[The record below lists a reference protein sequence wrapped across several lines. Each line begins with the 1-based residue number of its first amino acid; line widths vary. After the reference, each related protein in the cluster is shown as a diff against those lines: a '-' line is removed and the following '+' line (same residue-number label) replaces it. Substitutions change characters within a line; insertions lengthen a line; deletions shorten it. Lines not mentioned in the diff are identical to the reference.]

1 VRFFWKLLAGMTLAV
16 VATAWVSDLRVS
28 SLVEQRRL
36 ESVRER
42 VREDAF
48 LVSRLAMPHLLAGDT
63 GALQELAD
71 QLERHLAGRRI
82 TIIAADGAVL
92 ADSHELAPAMGDH
105 GSRPEL
111 LDPGSVHERVSDT
124 LGRELMYVA
133 HAMAQDGRTLGH
145 ARVALDTSRIRADG
159 DLLRDGM
166 LLASFLAL
174 AVGLVLAF
182 VISGRVSRPLQRI
195 TGAIGA
201 LGRGDYHRRL
211 VEEGAAEIRNM
222 AEVVNDVGLRLE
234 EREARI
240 VAEVGQK
247 AAILSAMDEG
257 LVALDRDLR
266 VVLLNDA
273 ARTMLD
279 PERREGVGVA
289 FADLT
294 NEPEFVLAAR
304 ECLERGARREGEI
317 GAQGGEDAGTMAYVV
332 TPVLDPSGEAEM
344 AVLVLRDV
352 TALRRLEQVRRDFV
366 ANVSHELK
374 TPLTT
379 MRGYLEA
386 VLDDPAMDVEQ
397 RRAFLEKAGRSTAR
411 LTAIVSDLLDLA
423 RLERSIDELEGEP
436 VELGPLV
443 ADCVRS
449 IQPDA
454 EERLVRVDM
463 HLERTPAV
471 VIGDDQSLVA
481 AVTNLLVNAV
491 KYSPEDGVVDVSL
504 RTEGGVAWLRVADQ
518 GPGIPYDAQERVFE
532 RFYRVDKDRSRQLG
546 GTGLGLS
553 IVRNVV
559 QAHGGQVWVESTP
572 GEGSRFHMQ
581 LPLSSDA

>member
-28 SLVEQRRL
+28 SLVEERRL

-42 VREDAF
+42 AREDAF
-48 LVSRLAMPHLLAGDT
+48 LVSRLAMAPLLAGDIP
-63 GALQELAD
+63 ALQELAD
-71 QLERHLAGRRI
+71 HLERHLAGRRI

-92 ADSHELAPAMGDH
+92 ADSHESPRAMGDH
-105 GSRPEL
+105 GTRPEVI
-111 LDPGSVHERVSDT
+111 DPGSVHERVSDT
-124 LGRELMYVA
+124 LGREMMYVSK
-133 HAMAQDGRTLGH
+133 AMAHDGQTLGH

-166 LLASFLAL
+166 LLATFLAL
-174 AVGLVLAF
+174 GVGLVLAF

-195 TGAIGA
+195 TAAIGA

-211 VEEGAAEIRNM
+211 VEEGAAEIRHM

-234 EREARI
+234 ERETRI

-257 LVALDRDLR
+257 LVALDRALR

-279 PERREGVGVA
+279 PERKEGVGVR

-294 NEPEFVLAAR
+294 SAPEFILAAR
-304 ECLERGARREGEI
+304 ECLEQGERREGEI
-317 GAQGGEDAGTMAYVV
+317 RAPGAEDGNIMAFVV
-332 TPVLDPSGEAEM
+332 TPVLDPGGRAEM

-352 TALRRLEQVRRDFV
+352 TALRRLEKVRSDFV

-386 VLDDPAMDVEQ
+386 VLDDPGMDVEQ
-397 RRAFLEKAGRSTAR
+397 RRAFLEKAGRSTER

-423 RLERSIDELEGEP
+423 RLERSIDESEGEL
-436 VELGPLV
+436 VDLGPLV

-463 HLERTPAV
+463 HLERSPV
-471 VIGDDQSLVA
+471 VVSGDDQSLVT

-491 KYSPEDGVVDVSL
+491 KYSPENGVVDVSL
-504 RTEGGVAWLRVADQ
+504 RTEGGVGWLRVADQ
-518 GPGIPYDAQERVFE
+518 GPGVPFAAQERIFE

-581 LPLSSDA
+581 LPLSSGA